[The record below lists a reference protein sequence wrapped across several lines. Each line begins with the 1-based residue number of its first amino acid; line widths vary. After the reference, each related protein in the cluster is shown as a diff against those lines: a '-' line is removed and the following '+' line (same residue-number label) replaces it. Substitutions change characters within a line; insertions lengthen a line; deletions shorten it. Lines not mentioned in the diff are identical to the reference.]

1 LDVAF
6 LHPPF
11 VKINSIFDVT
21 FRVNIRTMYSKL
33 SLTVNMIICVQTSG
47 MYYLVENG
55 FRGVHYRAGKVQ
67 SELLR
72 PGDAGFMLPNTW
84 PFFSKVLYTEI
95 KENVD
100 VARGVTCVS
109 SDGQGM
115 QFDEIKTYNKQEE
128 EGVIPCVK
136 KWGQNY
142 DHHLLTER
150 VPAHMREI
158 CSKMTAYDLM
168 VGEFSNLNEL
178 LQERMQTE
186 QDKLETQ
193 FTITHV
199 QMTQPQVSKE
209 QKADYEAI
217 SKEKTKQM
225 LAKQQAESSKL
236 ENERL
241 QKEAEAEAARKVTAA
256 QGDLQVAQHEAEAHT
271 VREKAKTDSEVY
283 AKEQLA
289 EVEKKFSEQHWALK
303 IEQAKAWGQ
312 NKAVYWGE
320 KLPEYMWGPDIRMPV
335 Q

>member
-1 LDVAF
+1 
-6 LHPPF
+6 
-11 VKINSIFDVT
+11 
-21 FRVNIRTMYSKL
+21 MWSKVL
-33 SLTVNMIICVQTSG
+33 MGMNMAMIAVETSG

-55 FRGVHYRAGKVQ
+55 FRGVHFKAGKVQ
-67 SELLR
+67 EGLLR
-72 PGDAGFMLPNTW
+72 PGDSGFMFPNTW
-84 PFFSKVLYTEI
+84 PWFSQVHYVET
-95 KENVD
+95 KENAD
-100 VARGVTCVS
+100 VARHVTCVS

-115 QFDEIKTYNKQEE
+115 VFDEIITFNSQDES
-128 EGVIPCVK
+128 GVIPCIL
-136 KWGQNY
+136 KWGLHY
-142 DHHLLTER
+142 DKRLLTDR

-158 CSKMTAYDLM
+158 CSTKTAYDLM
-168 VGEFSNLNEL
+168 VGEFASLNEL

-186 QDKLETQ
+186 QDKLGTQ
-193 FTITHV
+193 FMMTHV

-241 QKEAEAEAARKVTAA
+241 QKEAEAEAARKITAA
-256 QGDLQVAQHEAEAHT
+256 EGDLQVAQHEAEAHK
-271 VREKAKTDSEVY
+271 VREEAKTDAEVY
-283 AKEQLA
+283 AMEQLA
-289 EVEKKFSEQHWALK
+289 EAEKKFGDQHWALK

-320 KLPEYMWGPDIRMPV
+320 KLPEYVWGSDIRMPV